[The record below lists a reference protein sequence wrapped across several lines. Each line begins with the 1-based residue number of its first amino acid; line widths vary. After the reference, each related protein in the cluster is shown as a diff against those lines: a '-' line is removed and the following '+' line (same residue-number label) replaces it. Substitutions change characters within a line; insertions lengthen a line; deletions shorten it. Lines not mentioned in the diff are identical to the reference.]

1 MDHSLPG
8 SDGYSIR
15 AKYLLEAQVAA
26 GHVVTVLTSPS
37 QGPDAIDTEIAGVS
51 YRRSQYLRWE
61 RAIVD
66 WGGKRLVF
74 GRAIARSLS
83 ALLDM
88 GDYDL
93 IHGHTPFT
101 VAGVA
106 LREARRRR
114 LPFVYEKRNLWEES
128 AKARGKLSG
137 RWPLF
142 EVARAMDRR
151 VTTRADAVCT
161 ITQALRMR
169 TTELGIAAERIFVVG
184 NGVDTTAFVPREA
197 DANLRNKCLRGGSF
211 VIGFVGSF
219 FAFEGLPLLVEVFAR
234 LRARHPGVRLVLVGD
249 GEDRPKLERLVNELG
264 IGDSVWLVGKVPHAS
279 VVDFYA
285 AMDVVVY
292 PRYHST
298 LTDMISPLKPLE
310 PMAMARCVIGSD
322 VGGIRELVRDGETG
336 LLFSAGSRDALEN
349 KLEMLLSKRVSVEV
363 LGECARKYV
372 NKSRQWQHMAHD
384 YDAAYRVAC
393 ARWPRAPASTCG

>member
-37 QGPDAIDTEIAGVS
+37 QGANAIDAEIAGVS
-51 YRRSQYLRWE
+51 YRRSHYLGWE
-61 RAIVD
+61 RAIAER
-66 WGGKRLVF
+66 GGKRVVF

-83 ALLDM
+83 ALLDT
-88 GDYDL
+88 GAYDL

-106 LREARRRR
+106 LREARRHR

-142 EVARAMDRR
+142 EIARALDRR
-151 VTTRADAVCT
+151 VTVRADAVCT
-161 ITQALRMR
+161 ITQALRKR
-169 TTELGIAAERIFVVG
+169 TIELGVSAERIFVVG
-184 NGVDTTAFVPREA
+184 NGVDTAAFVPREV
-197 DANLRNKCLRGGSF
+197 DSDLRSKCLRSGDF

-219 FAFEGLPLLVEVFAR
+219 FAFEGLPMLVDVFAR
-234 LRARHPGVRLVLVGD
+234 LRARHHGVRLVLVGD
-249 GEDRPKLERLVNELG
+249 GEDRSRLERLVDELG
-264 IGDSVWLVGKVPHAS
+264 IGHSVWLVGRVPHGS

-336 LLFSAGSRDALEN
+336 LLFSAGSCDALEE
-349 KLEMLLSKRVSVEV
+349 KLEMLLSNRVSPEA
-363 LGECARKYV
+363 LGECARKHV
-372 NKSRQWQHMAHD
+372 NQSRQWRHMAQE

-393 ARWPRAPASTCG
+393 ARWPQSAASA